1 MRGTLFAVVFAC
13 AVVGLVASDAHGNVS
28 GMDVTV
34 SDAAGRPVYRGKT
47 DAAGAFGT
55 GRVAPGVYVVQLNAK
70 KVALDRNDYGIFAA
84 GGTHRVVADAVEG
97 AKFASGGVAMRLKLK
112 TATPI
117 IGQVALGTKIVDGT
131 RYILMAPQT
140 GSNIGPRWVEE
151 GTPPLETSP
160 VCGPTLQTS
169 FIRSSHILRVTSSS
183 CVRRMAG
190 HFAGRL

>member
-1 MRGTLFAVVFAC
+1 MAGYFYSMRGTLFAVVFAC

-34 SDAAGRPVYRGKT
+34 SDAAGRLVYRGKT

-117 IGQVALGTKIVDGT
+117 IGQVALGGTSALGTKIVDGT

-151 GTPPLETSP
+151 GTQPARNVTRLRTDVADELYQIKSH
-160 VCGPTLQTS
+160 PTGNQQ
-169 FIRSSHILRVTSSS
+169 
-183 CVRRMAG
+183 
-190 HFAGRL
+190 